1 MLQAVYKY
9 ISKYIRLKGAIRLL
23 FIGFIKFF
31 LAPFMLSFF
40 K

>member
-1 MLQAVYKY
+1 VYKY
-9 ISKYIRLKGAIRLL
+9 VSEYIKLKGTIRLL

-31 LAPFMLSFF
+31 LALFMLSFF